1 MKKLLKVFTAFV
13 LCAAIC
19 AGSASA
25 CVIFPVGRIDK
36 VGSTLE
42 IVEETEDSV
51 TIRKTDSAPFKI
63 LMFTD
68 THLAT
73 PTQRDPMKAQRKTI
87 EEIVKNVTR
96 EKPDLVL
103 VGGDN
108 VTSNFNR
115 MRSHQFARI
124 FEKLGVYWG
133 GVIGNH
139 EGDQALSIRRDTMV
153 KIFSSYDHCLMRQGK
168 ADVDGN
174 CNYTIRIL
182 NADGSLKH
190 AFVCFD
196 SFDEMSDEMKKEH
209 GYDPSEGV
217 YDVIKQS
224 QIDWYTSQIASM
236 KQEFGKCPS
245 SVLLHIPLTQYA
257 DAYDLVEKGE
267 LRLLWGDKR
276 ENICCGGFDS
286 GLFDA
291 ILASGCTK
299 AVFCGHDHTNNFG
312 VEYKGIVLT
321 YIQQSGYGTGGLFK
335 KGIPES
341 EWWQGYTRLTLA
353 DDGTF
358 THEQF
363 RNNAIGA

>member
-1 MKKLLKVFTAFV
+1 MKKLLKVSVVFLLCIV
-13 LCAAIC
+13 LCANNAF
-19 AGSASA
+19 A
-25 CVIFPVGRIDK
+25 CSMFPVGRIAP
-36 VGSTLE
+36 VGSKIE

-51 TIRKTDSAPFKI
+51 TIRKTDETPFKI

-68 THLAT
+68 THFAT
-73 PTQRDPMKAQRKTI
+73 PTTRDPLKMHKLTAQKMIDNIR
-87 EEIVKNVTR
+87 R

-108 VTSNFNR
+108 VTSTLNFL
-115 MRSHQFARI
+115 RSHRFAQL

-139 EGDQALSIRRDTMV
+139 EGDKTLSIRRDTMV
-153 KIFSSYDHCLMRQGK
+153 KIFSSYDHCLMRQGS

-174 CNYTIRIL
+174 CNYSIRIL

-190 AFVCFD
+190 AFICLD

-217 YDVIKQS
+217 YDVIKQT
-224 QIDWYTSQIASM
+224 QIDWYTSQINEIRQ
-236 KQEFGKCPS
+236 KYGKCPS

-257 DAYDLVEKGE
+257 DAYDLVEQGE
-267 LRLLWGDKR
+267 MRLLWGEKR
-276 ENICCGGFDS
+276 EKICCGGFDS

-291 ILASGCTK
+291 ILAGESTK
-299 AVFCGHDHTNNFG
+299 TVFCGHDHTNNFG
-312 VEYKGIVLT
+312 VEYQGVVLT
-321 YIQQSGYGTGGLFK
+321 YIQSSGYGTGGLLK
-335 KGIPES
+335 KDIPES

-363 RNNAIGA
+363 RNSALS